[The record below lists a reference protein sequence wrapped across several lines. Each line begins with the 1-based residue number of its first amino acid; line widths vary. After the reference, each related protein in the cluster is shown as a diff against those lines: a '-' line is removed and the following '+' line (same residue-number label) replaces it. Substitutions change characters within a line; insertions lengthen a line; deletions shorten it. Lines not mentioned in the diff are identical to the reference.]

1 MTDHAPFVSKLV
13 RKLIDKQLL
22 VVTGKGGVGKST
34 IAAALAAEAARDGR
48 RVLLASHTRI
58 EGPHPCF
65 GTTLSYKPVRVAEN
79 LYLARIDPRDA
90 LKEYV
95 HRTLPLGQFYDW
107 LLDSK
112 AVAHFTEATPGF
124 DDLLCLGKVYD
135 HVAGPDAFDL
145 VVLDAPSTGHAA
157 LMLRVPAV
165 TCAAVA
171 TGPIHHNALKIR
183 LLLEGTRTEVV
194 LVALPEEMALRE
206 AQELSDHITEELD
219 ISVGALVLNRIATP
233 LFNDS
238 EIDALGAL
246 PEGSPALQRIAR
258 AAAERHALAVLQTR
272 YETTL
277 GPAAPR
283 LRVPHVI
290 QQQFDGPAL
299 VDRIAGHLAGRNSSG

>member
-1 MTDHAPFVSKLV
+1 MTDHAP
-13 RKLIDKQLL
+13 LIRYLMGKRLL
-22 VVTGKGGVGKST
+22 IVTGKGGVGKST
-34 IAAALAAEAARDGR
+34 VAAAFAAEAARRGR

-65 GTTLSYKPVRVAEN
+65 GSTMSYKPVRVTEN
-79 LYLARIDPRDA
+79 LYLSRIDARDA

-107 LLDSK
+107 FLDSK

-124 DDLLCLGKVYD
+124 DDLMCLGKLYD
-135 HVAGPDAFDL
+135 HVTGPDAFDL

-171 TGPIHHNALKIR
+171 TGPLHHNALKIR
-183 LLLEGTRTEVV
+183 LLLEGSRTEIV

-206 AQELSDHITEELD
+206 AQELSDHITTELD
-219 ISVGALVLNRIATP
+219 MSVAALVLNRIAPP
-233 LFNDS
+233 LFDDA
-238 EIDALGAL
+238 EIDALNAL
-246 PEGSPALQRIAR
+246 PRGSPALRRITR
-258 AAAERHALAVLQTR
+258 AATERHALAVLQGR
-272 YETTL
+272 YEATL

-283 LRVPHVI
+283 LRLPHVI
-290 QQQFDGPAL
+290 QERFDGPAL
-299 VDRIAGHLAGRNSSG
+299 VVLVADYLSERTADV

>member
-1 MTDHAPFVSKLV
+1 
-13 RKLIDKQLL
+13 
-22 VVTGKGGVGKST
+22 VTGKGGVGKST
-34 IAAALAAEAARDGR
+34 IASAFATEAARRGR

-65 GTTLSYKPVRVAEN
+65 GTTLSYKPVRLTEN
-79 LYLARIDPRDA
+79 LYLSRIDARSA
-90 LKEYV
+90 LKDYV

-107 LLDSK
+107 FLDSK

-124 DDLLCLGKVYD
+124 DDLMCLGKLYD
-135 HVAGPDAFDL
+135 HVTGPGAFDL

-171 TGPIHHNALKIR
+171 TGPLHHNALKIR
-183 LLLEGTRTEVV
+183 LLLEGSQTEVV

-206 AQELSDHITEELD
+206 AQELSDHITTELD
-219 ISVGALVLNRIATP
+219 ISVAA
-233 LFNDS
+233 F
-238 EIDALGAL
+238 AL
-246 PEGSPALQRIAR
+246 PQGSPALQRITR
-258 AAAERHALAVLQTR
+258 AASERHALAVLQGR
-272 YETTL
+272 YEVTL

-290 QQQFDGPAL
+290 QERFDGPAL
-299 VDRIAGHLAGRNSSG
+299 VDRVADSLSERTSDG

>member
-1 MTDHAPFVSKLV
+1 MTDHASLM
-13 RKLIDKQLL
+13 RNLIGKRLL
-22 VVTGKGGVGKST
+22 IVTGKGGVGKST
-34 IAAALAAEAARDGR
+34 IAAALAAEAARRGR

-65 GTTLSYKPVRVAEN
+65 GTTMSYKPVRLREN
-79 LYLARIDPRDA
+79 LYLSRIDARDA

-107 LLDSK
+107 FLDGK
-112 AVAHFTEATPGF
+112 AFAHFTEATPGF

-135 HVAGPDAFDL
+135 HVTGPDAFDL

-171 TGPIHHNALKIR
+171 TGPLHHNALKIR
-183 LLLEGTRTEVV
+183 LLLEGSRTEVV

-206 AQELSDHITEELD
+206 AQELGDHITTELD
-219 ISVGALVLNRIATP
+219 MSVAALVLNRVVP
-233 LFNDS
+233 PRFDDS
-238 EIDALGAL
+238 EIDALSAL
-246 PEGSPALQRIAR
+246 PEGSPALQRITR
-258 AAAERHALAVLQTR
+258 AARERHALAVLQAR
-272 YETTL
+272 YETTF

-283 LRVPHVI
+283 LRVPHII

-299 VDRIAGHLAGRNSSG
+299 VDRVADHLSERNPDG